1 MHWQGFCVLQPTQIQ
16 TSEIVLHNPNTPNN
30 LNNLIGM
37 LGALLLMAVPTVA
50 SAAYPDKPIKLIV
63 TFAPGGASD
72 IVARTI
78 AEPLGQK
85 LGQPVVV
92 DNRPGAGGSVGGLAT
107 VQAAADGYTLM
118 MANSTPLSIGP
129 FVLDKQPYDPVK
141 QFTHIFYAGSA
152 PVLFMASP
160 KAGINSLAE
169 LAKLAN
175 SSDGTPFGSGGPAS
189 IGHISGEF
197 FNAMAGGGKGK
208 MLHVAYKGGAP
219 MTTDLLG
226 GQIPVGIDV
235 ITAFVPLVKG
245 GQVKALAVTSAKRS
259 PLLPDVPTTA
269 EAGYPKL
276 RIDNYFGVSGP
287 AGLPKEVTDKLYAA
301 LAEVMTLP
309 NVLKKLEENGIVYSK
324 LTQAEYAALVAS
336 QIADWGPIIKASGTK
351 L

>member
-1 MHWQGFCVLQPTQIQ
+1 MKILSCVVV
-16 TSEIVLHNPNTPNN
+16 VLC
-30 LNNLIGM
+30 
-37 LGALLLMAVPTVA
+37 ALTASVA
-50 SAAYPDKPIKLIV
+50 NAAYPDKPIKLVV

-85 LGQPVVV
+85 LGQPVIV

-107 VQAAADGYTLM
+107 VQAAPDGYTLM

-129 FVLDKQPYDPVK
+129 FVLDRQPYDPVK
-141 QFTHIFYAGSA
+141 QFTHVFYAGSA

-160 KAGINSLAE
+160 KAGINSLAD
-169 LAKLAN
+169 LAKQAATK
-175 SSDGTPFGSGGPAS
+175 DGIPFGSGGPAS

-197 FNAMAGGGKGK
+197 FKSLVAGAAGGVGN
-208 MLHVAYKGGAP
+208 MQHVAYKGGAP

-245 GQVKALAVTSAKRS
+245 GQVKGLAVTSAKRS
-259 PLLPDVPTTA
+259 PLLPEVPTTA

-276 RIDNYFGVSGP
+276 RVDNYFGVSGP
-287 AGLPKEVTDKLYAA
+287 AGMPKEVVDKLYAA
-301 LAEVMTLP
+301 LAEVLTMP
-309 NVLKKLEENGIVYSK
+309 NVLRKLEENGIVYSK

-336 QIADWGPIIKASGTK
+336 QIAEWSPIIKASGAR

>member
-1 MHWQGFCVLQPTQIQ
+1 MKILSCVVV
-16 TSEIVLHNPNTPNN
+16 VLCSLT
-30 LNNLIGM
+30 
-37 LGALLLMAVPTVA
+37 ASVA
-50 SAAYPDKPIKLIV
+50 IAAYPDKPIKLIV

-85 LGQPVVV
+85 LGQPVIV

-107 VQAAADGYTLM
+107 VQAAPDGYTLM

-129 FVLDKQPYDPVK
+129 FVLDRQPYDPVK
-141 QFTHIFYAGSA
+141 QFTHVFYAGSA

-160 KAGINSLAE
+160 KAGINSLAD
-169 LAKLAN
+169 LAKQAATK
-175 SSDGTPFGSGGPAS
+175 DGIPFGSGGPAS

-197 FNAMAGGGKGK
+197 FKSLVAGAAGGVGN
-208 MLHVAYKGGAP
+208 MQHVAYKGGAP

-245 GQVKALAVTSAKRS
+245 GQVKGLAVTSAKRS
-259 PLLPDVPTTA
+259 PLLPEVPTTA

-276 RIDNYFGVSGP
+276 RVDNYFGVSGP
-287 AGLPKEVTDKLYAA
+287 AGMPKEVVDKLYAA
-301 LAEVMTLP
+301 LAEVLTMP
-309 NVLKKLEENGIVYSK
+309 NVLRKLEENGIVYSK

-336 QIADWGPIIKASGTK
+336 QIAEWSPIIKASGAR

>member
-1 MHWQGFCVLQPTQIQ
+1 MKRIFGAF
-16 TSEIVLHNPNTPNN
+16 
-30 LNNLIGM
+30 
-37 LGALLLMAVPTVA
+37 ALLSLLATLNA
-50 SAAYPDKPIKLIV
+50 ANAAYPDKPIKLIV
-63 TFAPGGASD
+63 TFAAGGASD

-85 LGQPVVV
+85 LGQAVIV

-107 VQAAADGYTLM
+107 VQAAPDGYTLM

-160 KAGINSLAE
+160 KAGINSLAD

-175 SSDGTPFGSGGPAS
+175 TPNGTPFGSGGPAS

-197 FNAMAGGGKGK
+197 FKSLAHGNMQ
-208 MLHVAYKGGAP
+208 HVAYKGGAP

-245 GQVKALAVTSAKRS
+245 GQVKGLAVTSAKRS
-259 PLLPDVPTTA
+259 PLLPEVPTTA

-287 AGLPKEVTDKLYAA
+287 AGLPKDVSDKLYAA
-301 LAEVMTLP
+301 LTEVLTMP
-309 NVLKKLEENGIVYSK
+309 NVLKKLEELGIVYSK
-324 LTQAEYAALVAS
+324 MTQAEYAALVS
-336 QIADWGPIIKASGTK
+336 GQIAEWAPIIKASGAK

>member
-1 MHWQGFCVLQPTQIQ
+1 M
-16 TSEIVLHNPNTPNN
+16 NT
-30 LNNLIGM
+30 LTRIIA
-37 LGALLLMAVPTVA
+37 ALLLTTGSATA
-50 SAAYPDKPIKLIV
+50 IAAYPDKPIRLIV

-85 LGQPVVV
+85 LGQPIVV

-107 VQAAADGYTLM
+107 VQAAPDGYTLM

-160 KAGINSLAE
+160 KAGISSLAD
-169 LAKLAN
+169 LAKQATTK
-175 SSDGTPFGSGGPAS
+175 DGIPFGSGGPAS

-197 FNAMAGGGKGK
+197 FKALAKGN
-208 MLHVAYKGGAP
+208 MQHVAYKGGAP

-235 ITAFVPLVKG
+235 ITAFVPLVKS
-245 GQVKALAVTSAKRS
+245 GQIKALAVTSATRS
-259 PLLPDVPTTA
+259 PLLPEVPTTA

-276 RIDNYFGVSGP
+276 RVDNYFGVSGP
-287 AGLPKEVTDKLYAA
+287 AGMPRDVTDKLYAA
-301 LAEVMTLP
+301 LAEVLTMPT
-309 NVLKKLEENGIVYSK
+309 VLRKLEENGIVYSK
-324 LTQAEYAALVAS
+324 LTQAEYGALVAG
-336 QIADWGPIIKASGTK
+336 QIGEWAPIIKASGAK

>member
-1 MHWQGFCVLQPTQIQ
+1 MDPLLLFRALAAGCVLAT
-16 TSEIVLHNPNTPNN
+16 
-30 LNNLIGM
+30 
-37 LGALLLMAVPTVA
+37 AVVA
-50 SAAYPDKPIKLIV
+50 HAAYPDKPIKLIV

-78 AEPLGQK
+78 AEPLSQK
-85 LGQPVVV
+85 LGQPVIV

-107 VQAAADGYTLM
+107 VQAAPDGYTLM

-141 QFTHIFYAGSA
+141 QFTHVFYAGSA
-152 PVLFMASP
+152 PVLFMANP
-160 KAGINSLAE
+160 KAGINTLAD
-169 LAKLAN
+169 LAKQATAK
-175 SSDGTPFGSGGPAS
+175 DGIPFGSGGPAS

-197 FNAMAGGGKGK
+197 FKSLANGNMQ
-208 MLHVAYKGGAP
+208 HVAYKGGAP

-235 ITAFVPLVKG
+235 ITAFVPLVKS
-245 GQVKALAVTSAKRS
+245 GQVKGLAVTSAKRS
-259 PLLPDVPTTA
+259 PLLPDVPTTD

-287 AGLPKEVTDKLYAA
+287 AGLPKDVADKLYAA
-301 LAEVMTLP
+301 LTEVMTMP
-309 NVLKKLEENGIVYSK
+309 SVLKKLEENGIVYSK
-324 LTQAEYAALVAS
+324 LTQADYAALVAS
-336 QIADWGPIIKASGTK
+336 QIAEWAPIIKATGTK

>member
-1 MHWQGFCVLQPTQIQ
+1 MKQLCSAIAAL
-16 TSEIVLHNPNTPNN
+16 S
-30 LNNLIGM
+30 M
-37 LGALLLMAVPTVA
+37 LTASCAVN
-50 SAAYPDKPIKLIV
+50 AAYPDKPIKLVV
-63 TFAPGGASD
+63 TFAAGGASD

-107 VQAAADGYTLM
+107 VQAAPDGYTLM

-160 KAGINSLAE
+160 KAGINSLSD
-169 LAKLAN
+169 LARQATTK
-175 SSDGTPFGSGGPAS
+175 DGIPFGSGGPAS

-197 FNAMAGGGKGK
+197 FKSLVKGN
-208 MLHVAYKGGAP
+208 MQHVAYKGGAP

-245 GQVKALAVTSAKRS
+245 GQVKGLAVTSATRS

-276 RIDNYFGVSGP
+276 RIDNYFGISGP

-301 LAEVMTLP
+301 LAEVLTQP
-309 NVLKKLEENGIVYSK
+309 AVLKKLEELGIVYHRMS
-324 LTQAEYAALVAS
+324 QAEYAALVAS
-336 QIADWGPIIKASGTK
+336 QISDWAPIIRASGTK

>member
-1 MHWQGFCVLQPTQIQ
+1 M
-16 TSEIVLHNPNTPNN
+16 NT
-30 LNNLIGM
+30 LTRIIA
-37 LGALLLMAVPTVA
+37 ALLLTTGSATA
-50 SAAYPDKPIKLIV
+50 IAAYPDKPIRLIV

-78 AEPLGQK
+78 SEPLGQK
-85 LGQPVVV
+85 LGQPIVV

-107 VQAAADGYTLM
+107 VQAAPDGYTLM

-160 KAGINSLAE
+160 KAGIASMAD
-169 LAKLAN
+169 LAKQATTK
-175 SSDGTPFGSGGPAS
+175 DGIPFGSGGPAS

-197 FNAMAGGGKGK
+197 FKALAKGN
-208 MLHVAYKGGAP
+208 MQHVAYKGGAP

-235 ITAFVPLVKG
+235 ITAFVPLVKS
-245 GQVKALAVTSAKRS
+245 GQIKALAVTSASRS
-259 PLLPDVPTTA
+259 PLLPEVPTTA

-276 RIDNYFGVSGP
+276 RVDNYFGVSGP
-287 AGLPKEVTDKLYAA
+287 AGMSKEVTDKLYAA
-301 LAEVMTLP
+301 LAEVLTLP
-309 NVLKKLEENGIVYSK
+309 TVLRKLEENGIVYNK
-324 LTQAEYAALVAS
+324 LTQAEYAALVAG
-336 QIADWGPIIKASGTK
+336 QISEWAPIIKASGAK

>member
-1 MHWQGFCVLQPTQIQ
+1 MGCQRHFSGTG
-16 TSEIVLHNPNTPNN
+16 TPIMKQ
-30 LNNLIGM
+30 LRGAVALLSM
-37 LGALLLMAVPTVA
+37 LGVCGT
-50 SAAYPDKPIKLIV
+50 AAAAWPEKPIKLVV
-63 TFAPGGASD
+63 TFAAGGASD

-85 LGQPVVV
+85 LGQPVIV

-107 VQAAADGYTLM
+107 VQAAPDGYTLM

-141 QFTHIFYAGSA
+141 QFTHVFYAGSA

-160 KAGINSLAE
+160 KAAINSLAD
-169 LAKLAN
+169 LAKQATTK
-175 SSDGTPFGSGGPAS
+175 DGIPFGSGGPAS

-197 FNAMAGGGKGK
+197 FKSLANGNMQ
-208 MLHVAYKGGAP
+208 HVAYKGGAP

-245 GQVKALAVTSAKRS
+245 GQVKGLAVTSARRS
-259 PLLPDVPTTA
+259 PLLPEVPTTA

-287 AGLPKEVTDKLYAA
+287 AGLPKEITDKLYAA
-301 LAEVMTLP
+301 LVDVLSMP
-309 NVLKKLEENGIVYSK
+309 NVLKKLEENGIIYNK
-324 LTQAEYAALVAS
+324 MTQAEYAALVAS
-336 QIADWGPIIKASGTK
+336 QIAEWGPIIKATGTR

>member
-1 MHWQGFCVLQPTQIQ
+1 M
-16 TSEIVLHNPNTPNN
+16 
-30 LNNLIGM
+30 NNLICK
-37 LGALLLMAVPTVA
+37 LGALLLLATPLVA
-50 SAAYPDKPIKLIV
+50 TAAYPDKPIRLIV

-78 AEPLGQK
+78 SEPLGQK
-85 LGQPVVV
+85 LGQPVIV

-107 VQAAADGYTLM
+107 VQATPDGYTLM

-141 QFTHIFYAGSA
+141 QFSHIFYAGSA

-160 KAGINSLAE
+160 KAGIDSLAG
-169 LAKLAN
+169 LAKLAA
-175 SSDGTPFGSGGPAS
+175 SKDGIPFGSGGPAS

-197 FNAMAGGGKGK
+197 FNAMAKGK

-287 AGLPKEVTDKLYAA
+287 AGLPKEVTDRLYAA
-301 LAEVMTLP
+301 LVEVLLMP
-309 NVLKKLEENGIVYSK
+309 NVLKKLEENGIVYSQM
-324 LTQAEYAALVAS
+324 TQAEYAALVAS
-336 QIADWGPIIKASGTK
+336 QIADWAPIIKATGTK

>member
-1 MHWQGFCVLQPTQIQ
+1 MKNFKRFAAAMV
-16 TSEIVLHNPNTPNN
+16 
-30 LNNLIGM
+30 
-37 LGALLLMAVPTVA
+37 MASSSLAVF
-50 SAAYPDKPIKLIV
+50 AAYPDKPIKLIV

-107 VQAAADGYTLM
+107 VQAAPDGYTLM

-160 KAGINSLAE
+160 KAGIASLAD
-169 LAKLAN
+169 LATLAN
-175 SSDGTPFGSGGPAS
+175 GVNGIVFGSGGPAS

-197 FNAMAGGGKGK
+197 FKSLVVGGKAN
-208 MLHVAYKGGAP
+208 MTHVAYKGGAP

-259 PLLPDVPTTA
+259 PLLPEVPTTA

-276 RIDNYFGVSGP
+276 RVDNYFGVSGP
-287 AGLPKEVTDKLYAA
+287 AGMPKEMTDKLYAA
-301 LAEVMTLP
+301 LAEVLTMP

-324 LTQAEYAALVAS
+324 LTQAEYAALVAG
-336 QIADWGPIIKASGTK
+336 QISEWAPIIKASGAK

>member
-1 MHWQGFCVLQPTQIQ
+1 MFPFARRLAP
-16 TSEIVLHNPNTPNN
+16 
-30 LNNLIGM
+30 
-37 LGALLLMAVPTVA
+37 AVAAAFAAA
-50 SAAYPDKPIKLIV
+50 SLTAAHAAWPDKPIKLIV
-63 TFAPGGASD
+63 TFAAGGASD

-107 VQAAADGYTLM
+107 VQAPPDGYTLM

-141 QFTHIFYAGSA
+141 QFTHVFYAGSA

-160 KAGINSLAE
+160 KAGINSLAD
-169 LAKLAN
+169 LAKAAT
-175 SSDGTPFGSGGPAS
+175 SKDGTPFGSGGPAS

-197 FNAMAGGGKGK
+197 FNSLVKGS
-208 MLHVAYKGGAP
+208 MQHVAYKGGAP
-219 MTTDLLG
+219 MTSDLLG

-245 GQVKALAVTSAKRS
+245 GQVKGLAVTSAKRS

-269 EAGYPKL
+269 EAGYAKL
-276 RIDNYFGVSGP
+276 RIDNYFGVSAP
-287 AGLPKEVTDKLYAA
+287 AGLPKDINDKLYAA
-301 LAEVMTLP
+301 LAEVLTQP
-309 NVLKKLEENGIVYSK
+309 AVLKKLEELGIVYSK
-324 LTQAEYAALVAS
+324 MTQAEYAALVAS
-336 QIADWGPIIKASGTK
+336 QIAEWSPIIKASGAR

>member
-1 MHWQGFCVLQPTQIQ
+1 MNPLLLFRALAAGCVLAT
-16 TSEIVLHNPNTPNN
+16 
-30 LNNLIGM
+30 
-37 LGALLLMAVPTVA
+37 AVVA
-50 SAAYPDKPIKLIV
+50 HAAYPDKPIKLIV

-78 AEPLGQK
+78 AEPLSQK
-85 LGQPVVV
+85 LGQPVIV

-107 VQAAADGYTLM
+107 VQAAPDGYTLM

-141 QFTHIFYAGSA
+141 QFTHVFYAGSA
-152 PVLFMASP
+152 PVLFMANP
-160 KAGINSLAE
+160 KAGINTLAD
-169 LAKLAN
+169 LAKQATAK
-175 SSDGTPFGSGGPAS
+175 DGIPFGSGGPAS

-197 FNAMAGGGKGK
+197 FKSLANGNMQ
-208 MLHVAYKGGAP
+208 HVAYKGGAP

-235 ITAFVPLVKG
+235 ITAFVPLVKS
-245 GQVKALAVTSAKRS
+245 GQVKGLAVTSAKRS
-259 PLLPDVPTTA
+259 PLLPDVPTTD

-287 AGLPKEVTDKLYAA
+287 AGLPKDVADKLYAA
-301 LAEVMTLP
+301 LAEVMTMP

-324 LTQAEYAALVAS
+324 LTQADYAALVAS
-336 QIADWGPIIKASGTK
+336 QIAEWAPIIKATGTK

>member
-1 MHWQGFCVLQPTQIQ
+1 MNTLTR
-16 TSEIVLHNPNTPNN
+16 IVA
-30 LNNLIGM
+30 
-37 LGALLLMAVPTVA
+37 ALLLTTGSATA
-50 SAAYPDKPIKLIV
+50 IAAYPDKPIRLIV

-85 LGQPVVV
+85 LGQPVIV

-107 VQAAADGYTLM
+107 VQAAPDGYTLM

-160 KAGINSLAE
+160 KAGIASMAD
-169 LAKLAN
+169 LAKQATTK
-175 SSDGTPFGSGGPAS
+175 DGIPFGSGGPAS

-197 FNAMAGGGKGK
+197 FKALAKGN
-208 MLHVAYKGGAP
+208 MQHVAYKGGAP

-245 GQVKALAVTSAKRS
+245 GLVKALAVTSSTRS

-276 RIDNYFGVSGP
+276 RVDNYFGVSGP

-301 LAEVMTLP
+301 LAEVMTMP
-309 NVLKKLEENGIVYSK
+309 NVLKKLEENGIVYAK
-324 LTQAEYAALVAS
+324 LTAAEYAALVAA
-336 QIADWGPIIKASGTK
+336 QISE
-351 L
+351 

>member
-1 MHWQGFCVLQPTQIQ
+1 MKLLCSTFAAL
-16 TSEIVLHNPNTPNN
+16 S
-30 LNNLIGM
+30 M
-37 LGALLLMAVPTVA
+37 LAASCAVN
-50 SAAYPDKPIKLIV
+50 AAYPDKPIKLVV
-63 TFAPGGASD
+63 TFAAGGASD

-85 LGQPVVV
+85 LGQPVIV

-107 VQAAADGYTLM
+107 VQAAPDGYTLM

-129 FVLDKQPYDPVK
+129 FVLDRQPYDPVK
-141 QFTHIFYAGSA
+141 QFTHVFYAGSA

-160 KAGINSLAE
+160 KAGINSLAD
-169 LAKLAN
+169 LARQATTK
-175 SSDGTPFGSGGPAS
+175 DGIPFGSGGPAS

-197 FNAMAGGGKGK
+197 FKSLANGNMQ
-208 MLHVAYKGGAP
+208 HVAYKGGAP

-245 GQVKALAVTSAKRS
+245 GQVKGLAVTSAKRS

-276 RIDNYFGVSGP
+276 RIDNYFGISGP

-301 LAEVMTLP
+301 LSEVLTMP

-324 LTQAEYAALVAS
+324 MTQAEYAALVAS
-336 QIADWGPIIKASGTK
+336 QIAEWGPIIKSTGTR

>member
-1 MHWQGFCVLQPTQIQ
+1 MKTLTRIAA
-16 TSEIVLHNPNTPNN
+16 
-30 LNNLIGM
+30 
-37 LGALLLMAVPTVA
+37 ALLLVMTSAAV

-107 VQAAADGYTLM
+107 VQAAPDGYTLM

-141 QFTHIFYAGSA
+141 QFTHVFYAGSA

-160 KAGINSLAE
+160 KAGINTLAD
-169 LAKLAN
+169 LAKQASLK
-175 SSDGTPFGSGGPAS
+175 DGIAFGSGGPAS

-197 FNAMAGGGKGK
+197 FKSLASGNMT
-208 MLHVAYKGGAP
+208 HVAYKGGAP

-235 ITAFVPLVKG
+235 ITAFVPLVKS

-276 RIDNYFGVSGP
+276 RVDNYFGVSGP

-301 LAEVMTLP
+301 LAEVMMMP
-309 NVLKKLEENGIVYSK
+309 NVLKKLEENGIVYTK
-324 LTQAEYAALVAS
+324 LTPAEYAVLVAS
-336 QIADWGPIIKASGTK
+336 QIADWAPIIKASGTK

>member
-1 MHWQGFCVLQPTQIQ
+1 MV
-16 TSEIVLHNPNTPNN
+16 
-30 LNNLIGM
+30 LNNLM
-37 LGALLLMAVPTVA
+37 RKLCPLLLLAVPMAVI
-50 SAAYPDKPIKLIV
+50 AAYPDKPIKLIV

-141 QFTHIFYAGSA
+141 QFTHVFYAGSA

-160 KAGINSLAE
+160 KAGINTLAD
-169 LAKLAN
+169 LAKLAAAK
-175 SSDGTPFGSGGPAS
+175 DGVPFGSGGPAS

-197 FNAMAGGGKGK
+197 FKSLASGNMQ
-208 MLHVAYKGGAP
+208 HVAYKGGAP

-235 ITAFVPLVKG
+235 ITAFVPLVKS
-245 GQVKALAVTSAKRS
+245 GQVRALAVTSAKRS

-287 AGLPKEVTDKLYAA
+287 AGLPKDVTDKLYAA
-301 LAEVMTLP
+301 LAEVMTMP
-309 NVLKKLEENGIVYSK
+309 NVLKKLEENGIVYAK

-336 QIADWGPIIKASGTK
+336 QITDWAPIIKAAATK

>member
-1 MHWQGFCVLQPTQIQ
+1 MKTVTR
-16 TSEIVLHNPNTPNN
+16 IVA
-30 LNNLIGM
+30 
-37 LGALLLMAVPTVA
+37 ALLLTTA
-50 SAAYPDKPIKLIV
+50 SAAAIAAWPDKPIRLIV

-72 IVARTI
+72 IVARTL

-107 VQAAADGYTLM
+107 VQAAPDGYTLM

-160 KAGINSLAE
+160 KAGINSLAD
-169 LAKLAN
+169 LAKQAATK
-175 SSDGTPFGSGGPAS
+175 DGIAFGSGGPAS

-197 FNAMAGGGKGK
+197 FKALAKGN
-208 MLHVAYKGGAP
+208 MQHVAYKGGAP

-235 ITAFVPLVKG
+235 ITAFVPLVKS
-245 GQVKALAVTSAKRS
+245 GQIKGLAVTSATRS
-259 PLLPDVPTTA
+259 PLLPEVPTTD

-276 RIDNYFGVSGP
+276 RVDNYFGVSGP
-287 AGLPKEVTDKLYAA
+287 ASMPKEVTDKLYAA
-301 LAEVMTLP
+301 LAEVLTMP
-309 NVLKKLEENGIVYSK
+309 NVLKKLEENGIVYHK
-324 LTQAEYAALVAS
+324 LTQAEYGALVAR
-336 QIADWGPIIKASGTK
+336 QIGEWAPIIRASGAK

>member
-1 MHWQGFCVLQPTQIQ
+1 M
-16 TSEIVLHNPNTPNN
+16 NT
-30 LNNLIGM
+30 LTRIIA
-37 LGALLLMAVPTVA
+37 ALLLTTGSATA
-50 SAAYPDKPIKLIV
+50 IAAYPDKPIRLIV

-107 VQAAADGYTLM
+107 VQAAPDGYTLM

-160 KAGINSLAE
+160 KAGIASMAD
-169 LAKLAN
+169 LAKQATTK
-175 SSDGTPFGSGGPAS
+175 DGIPFGSGGPAS

-197 FNAMAGGGKGK
+197 FKALAKGN
-208 MLHVAYKGGAP
+208 MQHVAYKGGAP

-235 ITAFVPLVKG
+235 ITAFVPLVKS
-245 GQVKALAVTSAKRS
+245 GQIKALAVTSASRS
-259 PLLPDVPTTA
+259 PLLPEVPTTA

-276 RIDNYFGVSGP
+276 RVDNYFGVSGP
-287 AGLPKEVTDKLYAA
+287 AGMSKEITDKLYAA
-301 LAEVMTLP
+301 LAEVLTLP
-309 NVLKKLEENGIVYSK
+309 TVLRKLEENGIVYNK
-324 LTQAEYAALVAS
+324 LTQAEYAALVAG
-336 QIADWGPIIKASGTK
+336 QISEWAPIIKASGAK

>member
-1 MHWQGFCVLQPTQIQ
+1 
-16 TSEIVLHNPNTPNN
+16 
-30 LNNLIGM
+30 LNNLICK
-37 LGALLLMAVPTVA
+37 LGALLLLATPLVA
-50 SAAYPDKPIKLIV
+50 TAAYPDKPIRLIV

-78 AEPLGQK
+78 SEPLGQK
-85 LGQPVVV
+85 LGQPVIV

-107 VQAAADGYTLM
+107 VQATPDGYTLM

-141 QFTHIFYAGSA
+141 QFTHVFYAGSA

-160 KAGINSLAE
+160 KAGIDSLAG
-169 LAKLAN
+169 LAKLAAGK
-175 SSDGTPFGSGGPAS
+175 DGIPFGSGGPAS

-197 FNAMAGGGKGK
+197 FNAMAKGR

-269 EAGYPKL
+269 EAGYPRL

-287 AGLPKEVTDKLYAA
+287 AGLPKEVTDRLYAA
-301 LAEVMTLP
+301 LVEVLTMP
-309 NVLKKLEENGIVYSK
+309 NVLKKLEENGIVYSQM
-324 LTQAEYAALVAS
+324 TQAEYAALVAS
-336 QIADWGPIIKASGTK
+336 QIADWAPIIKATGTK

>member
-1 MHWQGFCVLQPTQIQ
+1 MKRICGAFAVLSLVAT
-16 TSEIVLHNPNTPNN
+16 
-30 LNNLIGM
+30 LNAAN
-37 LGALLLMAVPTVA
+37 
-50 SAAYPDKPIKLIV
+50 AAYPDKPIKLIV
-63 TFAPGGASD
+63 TFAAGGASD

-85 LGQPVVV
+85 LGQAVIV

-107 VQAAADGYTLM
+107 VQAAPDGYTLM

-160 KAGINSLAE
+160 KAGINSLAD

-175 SSDGTPFGSGGPAS
+175 TPNGTPFGSGGPAS

-197 FNAMAGGGKGK
+197 FKSLTHGNMQ
-208 MLHVAYKGGAP
+208 HVAYKGGAP

-245 GQVKALAVTSAKRS
+245 GQVKGLAVTSAKRS
-259 PLLPDVPTTA
+259 PLLPEVPTTA

-287 AGLPKEVTDKLYAA
+287 AGLPKDVSDKLYAA
-301 LAEVMTLP
+301 LTEVLTMP
-309 NVLKKLEENGIVYSK
+309 NVLKKLEELGIVYSK
-324 LTQAEYAALVAS
+324 MTQAEYAALVS
-336 QIADWGPIIKASGTK
+336 GQIAEWAPIIKASGAK

>member
-1 MHWQGFCVLQPTQIQ
+1 MNPLLLFRALAAGCVLAT
-16 TSEIVLHNPNTPNN
+16 
-30 LNNLIGM
+30 
-37 LGALLLMAVPTVA
+37 AVVA
-50 SAAYPDKPIKLIV
+50 HAAYPDKPIKLIV

-85 LGQPVVV
+85 LGQPVIV

-107 VQAAADGYTLM
+107 VQAAPDGYTLM

-141 QFTHIFYAGSA
+141 QFTHVFYAGSA
-152 PVLFMASP
+152 PVLFMANP
-160 KAGINSLAE
+160 KAAINTLAD
-169 LAKLAN
+169 LAKQAATK
-175 SSDGTPFGSGGPAS
+175 DGIPFGSGGPAS

-197 FNAMAGGGKGK
+197 FKSLANGNMQ
-208 MLHVAYKGGAP
+208 HVAYKGGAP

-235 ITAFVPLVKG
+235 ITAFVPLVKS
-245 GQVKALAVTSAKRS
+245 GQVKGLAVTSAKRS
-259 PLLPDVPTTA
+259 PLLPDVPTTD

-287 AGLPKEVTDKLYAA
+287 AGLPKDVADKLYAA
-301 LAEVMTLP
+301 LAEVMTMP

-324 LTQAEYAALVAS
+324 LTQADYAALVAS
-336 QIADWGPIIKASGTK
+336 QIAEWAPIIKATGTK

>member
-1 MHWQGFCVLQPTQIQ
+1 M
-16 TSEIVLHNPNTPNN
+16 S
-30 LNNLIGM
+30 LITR
-37 LGALLLMAVPTVA
+37 LLTAALVTTLCA
-50 SAAYPDKPIKLIV
+50 SAHAAWPDKPIKLIV

-107 VQAAADGYTLM
+107 VQAPADGYTLM

-129 FVLDKQPYDPVK
+129 FVLDRQPYDPVK
-141 QFTHIFYAGSA
+141 QFTHVFYAGSA

-160 KAGINSLAE
+160 KAGINSLAD
-169 LAKLAN
+169 LAKQAT
-175 SSDGTPFGSGGPAS
+175 SKEGISFGSGGPAS

-197 FNAMAGGGKGK
+197 FKALAKGN
-208 MLHVAYKGGAP
+208 MQHVAYKGGAP

-245 GQVKALAVTSAKRS
+245 GQVKGLAVTSAGRS
-259 PLLPDVPTTA
+259 PLLPEVPTTA

-276 RIDNYFGVSGP
+276 RVDNYFGVSGP
-287 AGLPKEVTDKLYAA
+287 AGLPKEVTDRLYAA
-301 LAEVMTLP
+301 LAEVLTQP
-309 NVLKKLEENGIVYSK
+309 AVLKKLEDLGIVYHK
-324 LTQAEYAALVAS
+324 MTQAEYAALVAS
-336 QIADWGPIIKASGTK
+336 QISEWAPIIKASGAK

>member
-1 MHWQGFCVLQPTQIQ
+1 M
-16 TSEIVLHNPNTPNN
+16 
-30 LNNLIGM
+30 NNLIRK
-37 LGALLLMAVPTVA
+37 LGALLLLATPMVA
-50 SAAYPDKPIKLIV
+50 AAAYPDKPIRLIV

-78 AEPLGQK
+78 SEPLGQK
-85 LGQPVVV
+85 LGQPVIV

-107 VQAAADGYTLM
+107 VQAAPDGYTLM

-141 QFTHIFYAGSA
+141 QFSHVFYAGSA

-160 KAGINSLAE
+160 KAGIDSLAG
-169 LAKLAN
+169 LAKLAASPN
-175 SSDGTPFGSGGPAS
+175 GTPFGSGGPAS

-197 FNAMAGGGKGK
+197 FNAMAKGR

-235 ITAFVPLVKG
+235 ITAFVPLVKS
-245 GQVKALAVTSAKRS
+245 GQLKALAVTSAKRS

-269 EAGYPKL
+269 EAGYPRL

-287 AGLPKEVTDKLYAA
+287 AGLSKEVTDKLYAA
-301 LAEVMTLP
+301 LAEVLTMP
-309 NVLKKLEENGIVYSK
+309 NVLKKLEENGIVYNQM
-324 LTQAEYAALVAS
+324 TQAEYAALVAS
-336 QIADWGPIIKASGTK
+336 QIADWAPIIKGTGTK

>member
-1 MHWQGFCVLQPTQIQ
+1 MKLFTRVFA
-16 TSEIVLHNPNTPNN
+16 
-30 LNNLIGM
+30 
-37 LGALLLMAVPTVA
+37 ALLLATGSTVA
-50 SAAYPDKPIKLIV
+50 IAAYPDKPIKLIV

-107 VQAAADGYTLM
+107 VQAAPDGYTLM

-129 FVLDKQPYDPVK
+129 FVLEKQPYDPVK

-160 KAGINSLAE
+160 KAGIASLTD
-169 LAKLAN
+169 LAKQAGSAN
-175 SSDGTPFGSGGPAS
+175 GVVFGSGGPAS

-197 FNAMAGGGKGK
+197 FKALAKGN
-208 MLHVAYKGGAP
+208 MQHVAYKGGAP

-245 GQVKALAVTSAKRS
+245 GQVKGLAVTSAKRS

-287 AGLPKEVTDKLYAA
+287 AGMPKDVTEKLYAA
-301 LAEVMTLP
+301 LAEVLTMP
-309 NVLKKLEENGIVYSK
+309 NVLKKLEENGIVYNK
-324 LTQAEYAALVAS
+324 MTQAEYGALVAG
-336 QIADWGPIIKASGTK
+336 QISEWAPIIKASGAK

>member
-1 MHWQGFCVLQPTQIQ
+1 MKRICGAFAVLSLLAT
-16 TSEIVLHNPNTPNN
+16 
-30 LNNLIGM
+30 LNAAN
-37 LGALLLMAVPTVA
+37 
-50 SAAYPDKPIKLIV
+50 AAYPDKPIKLIV
-63 TFAPGGASD
+63 TFAAGGASD

-85 LGQPVVV
+85 LGQAVIV

-107 VQAAADGYTLM
+107 VQAAPDGYTLM

-160 KAGINSLAE
+160 KAGINSLAD

-175 SSDGTPFGSGGPAS
+175 TPNGTPFGSGGPAS

-197 FNAMAGGGKGK
+197 FKSLAHGNMQ
-208 MLHVAYKGGAP
+208 HVAYKGGAP

-226 GQIPVGIDV
+226 GQIPIGIDV

-245 GQVKALAVTSAKRS
+245 GQVKGLAVTSAKRS
-259 PLLPDVPTTA
+259 PLLPEVPTTA

-287 AGLPKEVTDKLYAA
+287 AGLPKDVSDKLYAA
-301 LAEVMTLP
+301 LTEVLTMP
-309 NVLKKLEENGIVYSK
+309 NVLKKLEELGIVYSK
-324 LTQAEYAALVAS
+324 MTQAEYAALVS
-336 QIADWGPIIKASGTK
+336 GQIAEWAPIIKASGAK

>member
-1 MHWQGFCVLQPTQIQ
+1 MKLFTRVFA
-16 TSEIVLHNPNTPNN
+16 
-30 LNNLIGM
+30 
-37 LGALLLMAVPTVA
+37 ALLLATGSTVA
-50 SAAYPDKPIKLIV
+50 IAAYPDKPIKLIV

-107 VQAAADGYTLM
+107 VQAAPDGYTLM

-129 FVLDKQPYDPVK
+129 FVLEKQPYDPVK

-160 KAGINSLAE
+160 KAGIASLAD
-169 LAKLAN
+169 LAKQAGSAN
-175 SSDGTPFGSGGPAS
+175 GVVFGSGGPAS

-197 FNAMAGGGKGK
+197 FKALAKGN
-208 MLHVAYKGGAP
+208 MQHVAYKGGAP

-245 GQVKALAVTSAKRS
+245 GQVKGLAVTSAKRS

-287 AGLPKEVTDKLYAA
+287 AGMPKDVTEKLYAA
-301 LAEVMTLP
+301 LAEVLTMP
-309 NVLKKLEENGIVYSK
+309 NVLKKLEENGIVYNK
-324 LTQAEYAALVAS
+324 MTQAEYGALVAG
-336 QIADWGPIIKASGTK
+336 QISEWAPIIKASGAK

>member
-1 MHWQGFCVLQPTQIQ
+1 MY
-16 TSEIVLHNPNTPNN
+16 
-30 LNNLIGM
+30 LIAR
-37 LGALLLMAVPTVA
+37 LLAAALVTAGCATA
-50 SAAYPDKPIKLIV
+50 HAAWPDKPIKLIV

-107 VQAAADGYTLM
+107 AQAPADGYSLM

-160 KAGINSLAE
+160 KAGINALAD
-169 LAKLAN
+169 LAKQAAGKDGLA
-175 SSDGTPFGSGGPAS
+175 FGSGGPAS
-189 IGHISGEF
+189 IRHISGEF
-197 FNAMAGGGKGK
+197 FKALAKGN
-208 MLHVAYKGGAP
+208 MQHVAYKGGAP

-245 GQVKALAVTSAKRS
+245 GQVKGLAVTSAGRS
-259 PLLPDVPTTA
+259 PLLPEVPTTA

-276 RIDNYFGVSGP
+276 RVDNYFGVSGP
-287 AGLPKEVTDKLYAA
+287 AGLPKEVTDRLYAA
-301 LAEVMTLP
+301 LAEVLTQP
-309 NVLKKLEENGIVYSK
+309 AVLKKLEDLGIVYHK
-324 LTQAEYAALVAS
+324 MTQAEYAALVAS
-336 QIADWGPIIKASGTK
+336 QISEWAPIIKASGAK

>member
-1 MHWQGFCVLQPTQIQ
+1 MD
-16 TSEIVLHNPNTPNN
+16 
-30 LNNLIGM
+30 NLICK
-37 LGALLLMAVPTVA
+37 LGAMLLLATPVVA
-50 SAAYPDKPIKLIV
+50 TATYPDKPIKLIV

-85 LGQPVVV
+85 LGQPVVI

-129 FVLDKQPYDPVK
+129 FVLDRQPYDPIK

-160 KAGINSLAE
+160 KAGINSLAD
-169 LAKLAN
+169 LAKQAATK
-175 SSDGTPFGSGGPAS
+175 DGIPFGSGGPAS

-197 FNAMAGGGKGK
+197 FNAMAKGK
-208 MLHVAYKGGAP
+208 MQHVAYKGGAP

-301 LAEVMTLP
+301 LAEVLTMP
-309 NVLKKLEENGIVYSK
+309 NVLKKLEENGIVYMKFS
-324 LTQAEYAALVAS
+324 QAEYAALVAS
-336 QIADWGPIIKASGTK
+336 QIADWAPIIKSTGTK

>member
-1 MHWQGFCVLQPTQIQ
+1 MKQLCSAIAAL
-16 TSEIVLHNPNTPNN
+16 S
-30 LNNLIGM
+30 M
-37 LGALLLMAVPTVA
+37 LTASCAVN
-50 SAAYPDKPIKLIV
+50 AAYPDKPVKLVV
-63 TFAPGGASD
+63 TFAAGGASD

-107 VQAAADGYTLM
+107 VQAAPDGYTLM

-160 KAGINSLAE
+160 KAGINSLSD
-169 LAKLAN
+169 LAKQATTK
-175 SSDGTPFGSGGPAS
+175 DGIPFGSGGPAS

-197 FNAMAGGGKGK
+197 FKSLVKGN
-208 MLHVAYKGGAP
+208 MQHVAYKGGAP

-245 GQVKALAVTSAKRS
+245 GQVKGLAVTSATRS

-276 RIDNYFGVSGP
+276 RIDNYFGISGP

-301 LAEVMTLP
+301 LAEVLTQP
-309 NVLKKLEENGIVYSK
+309 AVLKKLEELGIVYHRMS
-324 LTQAEYAALVAS
+324 QAEYAALVAS
-336 QIADWGPIIKASGTK
+336 QISDWAPIIRASGTK

>member
-1 MHWQGFCVLQPTQIQ
+1 MD
-16 TSEIVLHNPNTPNN
+16 
-30 LNNLIGM
+30 NLICK
-37 LGALLLMAVPTVA
+37 LGALLLLATPVVA

-85 LGQPVVV
+85 LGQPVIV

-129 FVLDKQPYDPVK
+129 FVLDRQPYDPIK

-160 KAGINSLAE
+160 KAGISSLAD
-169 LAKLAN
+169 LAKQATAK
-175 SSDGTPFGSGGPAS
+175 DGIAFGSGGPAS

-197 FNAMAGGGKGK
+197 FKSLVAGAAGAAGN
-208 MLHVAYKGGAP
+208 MQHVAYKGGAP

-235 ITAFVPLVKG
+235 ITAFVPLVKS
-245 GQVKALAVTSAKRS
+245 GQVKALAVTSARRS

-301 LAEVMTLP
+301 LAEVLTMP
-309 NVLKKLEENGIVYSK
+309 NVLKKLEENGIVYIKFS
-324 LTQAEYAALVAS
+324 QAEYAALVAS
-336 QIADWGPIIKASGTK
+336 QIADWAPIIKSTGTR